1 MSIMARN
8 RKIFKVDEEKLR
20 EMMASESISCVS
32 SGTAADESL
41 NVSVDK
47 ENAKESIDNQE
58 GGNTDC
64 NTLPVSDK
72 AYH

>member
-58 GGNTDC
+58 GGNTD
-64 NTLPVSDK
+64 
-72 AYH
+72 

>member
-1 MSIMARN
+1 
-8 RKIFKVDEEKLR
+8 
-20 EMMASESISCVS
+20 MASESISCVS

-58 GGNTDC
+58 GGNTHYLYLTKHTIMD
-64 NTLPVSDK
+64 NFS
-72 AYH
+72 

>member
-1 MSIMARN
+1 
-8 RKIFKVDEEKLR
+8 
-20 EMMASESISCVS
+20 MASESISCVS

-64 NTLPVSDK
+64 KHYLYLTKHTIMDNFS
-72 AYH
+72 